1 MSMKTEA
8 KSFHWDVA
16 LALVVVAAAMFFL
29 PPLRKILLWPAVGLA
44 GVLAV
49 LLAFA
54 AIKGRFPRRSTYTFT
69 PPITAPDLA
78 GATEIWKKTLADK
91 INGLDWLPFE
101 QLVTGLYT
109 AMGYAVKRSGGP
121 GADGGIDLVLH
132 KNKTKTVAHCKH
144 WKAAEV
150 DEKELKEFLGLVTR
164 EKVES
169 GIFVTAREF
178 SFGAR
183 RFAAMNDL
191 LLVGAKDLVRM
202 LDQANYRSNPMLQAA
217 LDQSRKF
224 CPRCEKDMVLR
235 NAESGP
241 NPGSRI
247 WGCSSYPQ
255 CNYTVNA

>member
-8 KSFHWDVA
+8 KSFQLDLA

-29 PPLRKILLWPAVGLA
+29 PPLRKMLLWPALGLTA
-44 GVLAV
+44 VLAV
-49 LLAFA
+49 LLGVS
-54 AIKGRFPRRSTYTFT
+54 AIRHRFSRRISYTFT
-69 PPITAPDLA
+69 PPITAPDLT
-78 GATEIWKKTLADK
+78 GAAEIWKKALADK
-91 INGLDWLPFE
+91 INNLDWLPFE
-101 QLVTGLYT
+101 QLVTGLYA

-121 GADGGIDLVLH
+121 QADGGIDLVLL
-132 KNKTKTVAHCKH
+132 KNKLKTVVHCKH

-150 DEKELKEFLGLVTR
+150 DEKELKEFLALVTR
-164 EKVES
+164 ERVES

-178 SFGAR
+178 TFAAR

-191 LLVGAKDLVRM
+191 LLVGVKDLVRM
-202 LDQANYRSNPMLQAA
+202 LDQANYRSNPMLLAA

-247 WGCSSYPQ
+247 WGCSAYPQ
-255 CNYTVNA
+255 CDYTVNA